1 MPSQESLAPIQLAL
15 KNNDPRLTTAYKK
28 VRLQV
33 LARDN
38 YTCRYCQG
46 VADTVDHLVAL
57 VNGGDPLSPENMA
70 SACRKCNS
78 SKGARSAPLFL
89 ARSSTPYAFPAPI
102 SPTRAK
108 PVEDSPFINRPD
120 PS

>member
-1 MPSQESLAPIQLAL
+1 MAL

-28 VRLQV
+28 VRLKV

-46 VADTVDHLVAL
+46 HADTVDHLIAL
-57 VNGGDPLSPENMA
+57 KNGGDPLDESNMTA
-70 SACRKCNS
+70 ACRRCNS
-78 SKGARSAPLFL
+78 SKGARVAPLFL
-89 ARSSTPYAFPAPI
+89 ASISTPYALPAPI
-102 SPTRAK
+102 SPTRAE
-108 PVEDSPFINRPD
+108 PVKDSPFTVRPD

>member
-1 MPSQESLAPIQLAL
+1 MQCTPSLAQLQLAL

-28 VRLQV
+28 VRLRV

-38 YTCRYCQG
+38 MTCRYCQG
-46 VADTVDHLVAL
+46 EADTVDHLIPL
-57 VNGGDPLSPENMA
+57 VSGGDPLDPDNMTA
-70 SACRKCNS
+70 ACRKCNS
-78 SKGARSAPLFL
+78 SKGARSTPLFL
-89 ARSSTPYAFPAPI
+89 ASISTPYASPALI

-108 PVEDSPFINRPD
+108 PVQDSPFINRPD

>member
-1 MPSQESLAPIQLAL
+1 MAL
-15 KNNDPRLTTAYKK
+15 KNNDPRLTTAYKR

-46 VADTVDHLVAL
+46 HADTVDHVIAL
-57 VNGGDPLSPENMA
+57 VNGGDPLDPENMA

-78 SKGARSAPLFL
+78 SKGARSAPFFL
-89 ARSSTPYAFPAPI
+89 RSTSTPYASPACI
-102 SPTRAK
+102 SPTRSET
-108 PVEDSPFINRPD
+108 VQDSPFINRPE

>member
-1 MPSQESLAPIQLAL
+1 MAL
-15 KNNDPRLTTAYKK
+15 KNNDPRLTTAYKRI
-28 VRLQV
+28 RLQV

-46 VADTVDHLVAL
+46 EADTVDHLIAL
-57 VNGGDPLSPENMA
+57 VNGGDPLDAENMA
-70 SACRKCNS
+70 SACRRCNS

-89 ARSSTPYAFPAPI
+89 ASTSTPYASPASI
-102 SPTRAK
+102 SPTRAN
-108 PVEDSPFINRPD
+108 PVQDSPFITRPD

>member
-1 MPSQESLAPIQLAL
+1 MAL

-28 VRLQV
+28 IRLQV

-38 YTCRYCQG
+38 YQCRYCQG
-46 VADTVDHLVAL
+46 QADTVDHLVAL
-57 VNGGDPLSPENMA
+57 VNGGDPLDPENMT

-89 ARSSTPYAFPAPI
+89 AHTSTPYASPALI
-102 SPTRAK
+102 SPTRAS
-108 PVEDSPFINRPD
+108 VVRDSPFINRPD